1 MDHFIQGNV
10 PLRHLLN
17 TKQLCLYL
25 ERDLLSMKHLN
36 DWALDLVKENEDLD
50 NAIQKMMVDM
60 TPDFLTLKKERLFI
74 NQEMK
79 ALSIELV
86 DLEECLKHLNK
97 SGEILFDEIL
107 SQNKNKE
114 KIVENVVIEI
124 KEDIAN
130 VDTETSDNDNE
141 AKDIEDK
148 DIESKDI
155 ESKDIEAKDIEKKV
169 IDDKD
174 IESKDIESK
183 DIENKVFED
192 KDVINGTLAVV
203 DNKNEIQIINN
214 NKSMNATQNA
224 SIDLKEKT
232 ESIDNHEIIEKVI
245 EAKKDVIKKEAKTIF
260 MVPSQ
265 GSKIKGIL
273 KNSNTFTTSK
283 KLVIRY

>member
-79 ALSIELV
+79 SLSIELV
-86 DLEECLKHLNK
+86 ELEECLKHLNK

-124 KEDIAN
+124 KEDIEN
-130 VDTETSDNDNE
+130 VGNETSDNDNE
-141 AKDIEDK
+141 D
-148 DIESKDI
+148 
-155 ESKDIEAKDIEKKV
+155 
-169 IDDKD
+169 
-174 IESKDIESK
+174 KDIESK

-203 DNKNEIQIINN
+203 DNKNKIQIIDN
-214 NKSMNATQNA
+214 NKSMNATENA
-224 SIDLKEKT
+224 IIDLKEKT
-232 ESIDNHEIIEKVI
+232 ETSIDNHEIIAEVI

>member
-1 MDHFIQGNV
+1 
-10 PLRHLLN
+10 
-17 TKQLCLYL
+17 
-25 ERDLLSMKHLN
+25 
-36 DWALDLVKENEDLD
+36 
-50 NAIQKMMVDM
+50 M

-86 DLEECLKHLNK
+86 ELEECLKHLNK

-130 VDTETSDNDNE
+130 VGNETSDNDN
-141 AKDIEDK
+141 EDK

-155 ESKDIEAKDIEKKV
+155 EEKV

-174 IESKDIESK
+174 IESKN
-183 DIENKVFED
+183 IENKVFED

-203 DNKNEIQIINN
+203 DNKNKIQIIDN
-214 NKSMNATQNA
+214 NKSMNATENA
-224 SIDLKEKT
+224 IIDLKEKT
-232 ESIDNHEIIEKVI
+232 ETSIDNHEIIAEVI

>member
-1 MDHFIQGNV
+1 
-10 PLRHLLN
+10 
-17 TKQLCLYL
+17 
-25 ERDLLSMKHLN
+25 
-36 DWALDLVKENEDLD
+36 
-50 NAIQKMMVDM
+50 M

-86 DLEECLKHLNK
+86 ELEECLKHLNK

-124 KEDIAN
+124 KEDIEN
-130 VDTETSDNDNE
+130 VGNETSDNDNE
-141 AKDIEDK
+141 DKDIESKYIEEKAIDDKDMESKDMEEKVIDNK

-155 ESKDIEAKDIEKKV
+155 EEKV
-169 IDDKD
+169 IDD
-174 IESKDIESK
+174 KDIESK

-192 KDVINGTLAVV
+192 KDVLNGTLAVV

-214 NKSMNATQNA
+214 NKSMNATKNA

-232 ESIDNHEIIEKVI
+232 ETSIDNHEIIAEVI

>member
-1 MDHFIQGNV
+1 MDHFIEGNV
-10 PLRHLLN
+10 PLSYLLN

-25 ERDLLSMKHLN
+25 ERDLLSMKLLN

-86 DLEECLKHLNK
+86 ELEECLKHLNK

-114 KIVENVVIEI
+114 KIVENVLIEI

-141 AKDIEDK
+141 DKDIEAKDIEDK
-148 DIESKDI
+148 DIED
-155 ESKDIEAKDIEKKV
+155 KV
-169 IDDKD
+169 IEDKD
-174 IESKDIESK
+174 IEERDIESK

-214 NKSMNATQNA
+214 NKSMNATKNA

-232 ESIDNHEIIEKVI
+232 ETSIDNHEIIEKVI

>member
-1 MDHFIQGNV
+1 MRSAFNEA
-10 PLRHLLN
+10 
-17 TKQLCLYL
+17 Y
-25 ERDLLSMKHLN
+25 LN

-79 ALSIELV
+79 SLSIELV
-86 DLEECLKHLNK
+86 ELEECLKHLNK

-114 KIVENVVIEI
+114 KIVENVVLEI
-124 KEDIAN
+124 KEDITN
-130 VDTETSDNDNE
+130 VDTETSDNDNEDKYIE

-155 ESKDIEAKDIEKKV
+155 EEKV

-174 IESKDIESK
+174 IEERDIESK

-203 DNKNEIQIINN
+203 DNKNEIQIIL
-214 NKSMNATQNA
+214 NKSMNANEND
-224 SIDLKEKT
+224 SIVIKEKT
-232 ESIDNHEIIEKVI
+232 ETKIDYHEIIAEVI

>member
-1 MDHFIQGNV
+1 
-10 PLRHLLN
+10 
-17 TKQLCLYL
+17 
-25 ERDLLSMKHLN
+25 MKHLN

-86 DLEECLKHLNK
+86 DLEECMKHLNK

-130 VDTETSDNDNE
+130 VGNETSDNDNEDKYIE

-155 ESKDIEAKDIEKKV
+155 ESKDIEAKDIEAKDIEKKV

-192 KDVINGTLAVV
+192 KDVIN
-203 DNKNEIQIINN
+203 
-214 NKSMNATQNA
+214 
-224 SIDLKEKT
+224 
-232 ESIDNHEIIEKVI
+232 
-245 EAKKDVIKKEAKTIF
+245 
-260 MVPSQ
+260 
-265 GSKIKGIL
+265 
-273 KNSNTFTTSK
+273 
-283 KLVIRY
+283 

>member
-79 ALSIELV
+79 SLSIELV
-86 DLEECLKHLNK
+86 ELEECLKHLNK

-114 KIVENVVIEI
+114 KIVENIVIEI

-130 VDTETSDNDNE
+130 VGNETSDNDNEDKDIE

-155 ESKDIEAKDIEKKV
+155 EEKV
-169 IDDKD
+169 INDKD
-174 IESKDIESK
+174 IEERDIESK

-214 NKSMNATQNA
+214 NKSMNATENA

-232 ESIDNHEIIEKVI
+232 ETSIDNHEIIEKVI

>member
-1 MDHFIQGNV
+1 
-10 PLRHLLN
+10 
-17 TKQLCLYL
+17 
-25 ERDLLSMKHLN
+25 
-36 DWALDLVKENEDLD
+36 
-50 NAIQKMMVDM
+50 M

-86 DLEECLKHLNK
+86 ELEECLKHLNK

-130 VDTETSDNDNE
+130 VGNETSDNDNE
-141 AKDIEDK
+141 DKDIEDK
-148 DIESKDI
+148 NIEDKDI

-169 IDDKD
+169 IDD
-174 IESKDIESK
+174 KDIESK

-203 DNKNEIQIINN
+203 DNKNEIQIIVN

-232 ESIDNHEIIEKVI
+232 ETSIDNHEIIEKVV

>member
-1 MDHFIQGNV
+1 
-10 PLRHLLN
+10 
-17 TKQLCLYL
+17 
-25 ERDLLSMKHLN
+25 MKHLN

-86 DLEECLKHLNK
+86 ELEECLKHLNK

-130 VDTETSDNDNE
+130 VDTETSDNED
-141 AKDIEDK
+141 KDIESKVIDDKDMESKDIEEKVIDNK

-155 ESKDIEAKDIEKKV
+155 ESKDIEEKV

-174 IESKDIESK
+174 IESKN
-183 DIENKVFED
+183 IENKVFED

-203 DNKNEIQIINN
+203 DNKNKIQIIDN
-214 NKSMNATQNA
+214 NKSMNATENA
-224 SIDLKEKT
+224 IIDLKEKT
-232 ESIDNHEIIEKVI
+232 ETSIDNHEIIVEVI

>member
-1 MDHFIQGNV
+1 
-10 PLRHLLN
+10 
-17 TKQLCLYL
+17 
-25 ERDLLSMKHLN
+25 MKHLN

-86 DLEECLKHLNK
+86 ELEECLKHLNK

-130 VDTETSDNDNE
+130 VDTETSDNDIE

-155 ESKDIEAKDIEKKV
+155 ESKDIEAKDIEEKV

-174 IESKDIESK
+174 IESKAIEERDIESK

-203 DNKNEIQIINN
+203 DNINEIQIIDN
-214 NKSMNATQNA
+214 NKSMNATENA
-224 SIDLKEKT
+224 SIDIKEKT
-232 ESIDNHEIIEKVI
+232 ETKSDIIEKVI
-245 EAKKDVIKKEAKTIF
+245 EPKKDMIKKEAKTIF

-283 KLVIRY
+283 KLVY